1 MGANIWSQD
10 GHYLYSDNLSEYLR
24 FELQPRTKFRNLCD
38 AKEDALGLHRGA
50 QYFWNVYSKI
60 ANRGGPIGEQQRMP
74 ESTFNVTNRSLTIG
88 EFGNSVPYTGKVEL
102 LGEHDVKDI
111 IDQTLRDDARKV
123 FDRMCAYQFFRT
135 PLRVVP
141 TGGSSTSAVT
151 MTTNSAVGS
160 VNSVALRSD
169 HIKAIVDIMKERN
182 VPPFE
187 GDDYMSVSHP
197 TSFRTFKNDLED
209 IHIYTDQGIG
219 MVYAGEI
226 GRYESMRFIEQNEV
240 PKGHANDAPFNVT
253 EASVNNIYQAV
264 DDGWSGGA
272 SSWVLF
278 FGADTVVEAPA
289 VPEEIRAKIPQD
301 FGRDHAIA
309 YYYMGEAGLCHTDA
323 TNARV
328 IMWDSQT

>member
-50 QYFWNVYSKI
+50 SYAWNVYSKI

-74 ESTFNVTNRSLTIG
+74 ESTFNVTQRTLTIG

-123 FDRMCAYQFFRT
+123 FDRMCAYQFFST
-135 PLRVVP
+135 PLKVVP
-141 TGGSSTSAVT
+141 GSGNSTSTIEV
-151 MTTNSAVGS
+151 TTNGTPAQTNAV
-160 VNSVALRSD
+160 NMRAD
-169 HIKAIVDIMKERN
+169 HIKPIVDVMKERN
-182 VPPFE
+182 IPPFE
-187 GDDYMSVSHP
+187 GDDYMAISHP
-197 TSFRTFKNDLED
+197 TTYRPFKNDLED

-226 GRYESMRFIEQNEV
+226 GRYESMRFIEQNEI
-240 PKGHANDAPFNVT
+240 PKGHAADVKFNVT
-253 EASVNNIYQAV
+253 ALSANNIYQAT
-264 DDGWSGGA
+264 DDAWNGGF
-272 SSWVLF
+272 SSWALF
-278 FGADTVVEAPA
+278 FGADTVIEAPA

-323 TNARV
+323 TNAR
-328 IMWDSQT
+328 ILHWDSVA